1 VRDVFG
7 WINHFPNHRKTG
19 ELTLASSTV
28 QKGHPAASKRLQLVR
43 GLGPWASAAIVVG
56 TMIGTGIF
64 LKPAEMAREG
74 QSVSIVFAAWIVGAI
89 LSIFGAL
96 SFSELGAAI
105 PEAGGEYAYL
115 RRGFGP
121 MWGFIFGWMHSIVGR
136 PASMASIAAG
146 IARFLSFLI
155 PAVGTPLFT
164 LHFSGSAGW
173 IKPYDFVF
181 TWAQPVAV
189 LWLAIMTC
197 VNYLGVRLG
206 GAVQVVLTFIKIS
219 SVLLVIGVAFFLS
232 GNATHPED
240 PIWPSAASAGVVAA
254 FLAALA
260 AALWAYDGWEDLN
273 LVGSEVKNPER
284 NFPLALV
291 GGVSVVTVIYLL
303 FSAACLRVLPF
314 EAVANSSHIASD
326 VVEFVAGRGAAFW
339 VTLAM
344 VISAIGSLN
353 SSVLS
358 GARVPY
364 AMARDGIFFK
374 IADGIHP
381 KFLTPARALIFQ
393 GVLAGLMALT
403 GTFEELSNL
412 FIFAAW
418 IFYGLAVV
426 ALFRLRKTEPNMP
439 RPYRCW
445 GYPWVPGVFVA
456 GALAL
461 TISLWLQRPGRS
473 SIGLLLIVAGLP
485 FYRHWAH
492 RGSGGDAPARSSA
505 AE

>member
-1 VRDVFG
+1 
-7 WINHFPNHRKTG
+7 
-19 ELTLASSTV
+19 
-28 QKGHPAASKRLQLVR
+28 
-43 GLGPWASAAIVVG
+43 
-56 TMIGTGIF
+56 MIGTGIF

-74 QSVSIVFAAWIVGAI
+74 KSVSIVFAAWIAGAV

-96 SFSELGAAI
+96 SFAELGAAI

-121 MWGFIFGWMHSIVGR
+121 TWGFIFGWMHSIVGR
-136 PASMASIAAG
+136 PSSMASIAAG

-155 PAVGTPLFT
+155 PAVGAPLFT
-164 LHFSGSAGW
+164 VHVPGVAGL
-173 IKPYDFVF
+173 KRYDFTF

-189 LWLAIMTC
+189 LWLVVMTG

-206 GAVQVVLTFIKIS
+206 GAVQVVLTFIKIA
-219 SVLLVIGVAFFLS
+219 SVLIVIGVALFLS
-232 GNATHPED
+232 GNVAHPSD
-240 PIWPSAASAGVVAA
+240 PIWPSAASAGLLGA
-254 FLAALA
+254 FLGALA

-273 LVGSEVKNPER
+273 LVGSEVENPER

-291 GGVSVVTVIYLL
+291 GGVGLVTAVYLL

-314 EAVANSSHIASD
+314 DAVANSSHIASD

-344 VISAIGSLN
+344 VISGIGSLN

-403 GTFEELSNL
+403 GTFEELTNL
-412 FIFAAW
+412 FVFAAW

-426 ALFRLRKTEPNMP
+426 ALFRLRRTEPSMP
-439 RPYRCW
+439 RPYRCP

-473 SIGLLLIVAGLP
+473 SMGLLLILAGLP
-485 FYRHWAH
+485 FYRHWAK
-492 RGSGGDAPARSSA
+492 RTQLQ
-505 AE
+505 

>member
-1 VRDVFG
+1 MSAET
-7 WINHFPNHRKTG
+7 K
-19 ELTLASSTV
+19 
-28 QKGHPAASKRLQLVR
+28 SKRLELVR

-74 QSVSIVFAAWIVGAI
+74 RFVSIVFAAWIVGAI
-89 LSIFGAL
+89 LSMFGAL
-96 SFSELGAAI
+96 SFAELGAAI

-121 MWGFIFGWMHSIVGR
+121 QWGFMFGWMHSIVGR
-136 PASMASIAAG
+136 PSSMSSIAAG
-146 IARFLSFLI
+146 IARFASFLI
-155 PAVGTPLFT
+155 PAVAAPIFT
-164 LHFSGSAGW
+164 LHMPAFAGL
-173 IKPYDFVF
+173 KPYDFVF

-189 LWLAIMTC
+189 LWLVIMTI

-206 GAVQVVLTFIKIS
+206 GAVQVVLTVVKIL
-219 SVLLVIGVAFFLS
+219 SVLVVIGVAFFS
-232 GNATHPED
+232 GAGSAHPAD
-240 PIWPSAASAGVVAA
+240 PVWPSALNGGILTA

-273 LVGSEVKNPER
+273 LVGSEVENPQK
-284 NFPLALV
+284 NFPRALLGGVALV
-291 GGVSVVTVIYLL
+291 AAIYLL
-303 FSAACLRVLPF
+303 FSAACLRVLSF
-314 EAVANSSHIASD
+314 DAVANSSHIASD
-326 VVEFVAGRGAAFW
+326 VVKRVAGHGAAYW
-339 VTLAM
+339 MTLAM

-364 AMARDGIFFK
+364 AMARDGLFFK

-381 KFLTPARALIFQ
+381 KFLTPSRALIFQ
-393 GVLAGLMALT
+393 GILAGLMALT
-403 GTFEELSNL
+403 GTFEELTNL
-412 FIFAAW
+412 FIFAGW

-426 ALFRLRKTEPNMP
+426 ALFRLRKTEPEMS

-445 GYPWVPGVFVA
+445 GYPWVPGIFVA

-461 TISLWLQRPGRS
+461 TLSILVQRPGRS
-473 SIGLLLIVAGLP
+473 LIGLLLIAAGLP
-485 FYRHWAH
+485 FYRYWK
-492 RGSGGDAPARSSA
+492 DAASIRRNSVA
-505 AE
+505 

>member
-1 VRDVFG
+1 
-7 WINHFPNHRKTG
+7 
-19 ELTLASSTV
+19 LS
-28 QKGHPAASKRLQLVR
+28 QKRLELVR
-43 GLGPWASAAIVVG
+43 GLGAWASAAIVVG

-74 QSVSIVFAAWIVGAI
+74 RYVSVVFAAWIVGAI
-89 LSIFGAL
+89 LSLFGAL
-96 SFSELGAAI
+96 SFAELGAMV

-121 MWGFIFGWMHSIVGR
+121 AWGFLFGWTHSIVGR
-136 PASMASIAAG
+136 PSSLSSIAAG
-146 IARFLSFLI
+146 LVRFLGFLLPVVATPIFTVHLAI
-155 PAVGTPLFT
+155 PGFT
-164 LHFSGSAGW
+164 GW
-173 IKPYDFVF
+173 IPPYDFVF

-189 LWLAIMTC
+189 LWLLLMTG

-206 GAVQVVLTFIKIS
+206 GAVQVFLTAIKIV
-219 SVLLVIGVAFFLS
+219 SVAIVIGVAFF
-232 GNATHPED
+232 APAPAARAPD
-240 PIWPSAASAGVVAA
+240 PIWPAAWHAGVFSA

-291 GGVSVVTVIYLL
+291 GGVSFVAVIYLL
-303 FSAACLRVLPF
+303 FSAACLKILPF
-314 EAVANSSHIASD
+314 ESVAASQHIASD
-326 VVEFVAGRGAAFW
+326 VVRQVAGGGAAAW
-339 VTLAM
+339 ITVAM
-344 VISAIGSLN
+344 VISAVGSMN

-364 AMARDGIFFK
+364 AMARDGIFFRV
-374 IADGIHP
+374 ADGIHP
-381 KFLTPARALIFQ
+381 KYRTPGRALIFQ

-403 GTFEELSNL
+403 GTFEELTNL
-412 FIFAAW
+412 FIFAGW

-426 ALFRLRKTEPNMP
+426 ALFRMRRTEPDLP

-445 GYPWVPGVFVA
+445 GYPWVPGIFVI

-461 TISLWLQRPGRS
+461 TVNIWLERPGRS
-473 SIGLLLIVAGLP
+473 SIGLLMILVGLP
-485 FYRHWAH
+485 FYRWWAG
-492 RGSGGDAPARSSA
+492 RRSSG
-505 AE
+505 